1 MNHLFLFP
9 VWILVFVV
17 ALWWE
22 ICHWV
27 DPFAVVF
34 IISYKLMPG
43 EVCLML
49 RKGKP
54 WPPLLNTKKLNQT
67 NQSVA
72 RAPSIMSE
80 YSAGQRIQIH
90 AGSIYSNPSFIQ
102 HWFFHFDFFPQLN
115 CMCSSLW
122 PIHRGPTWRETAELR
137 VVSADGQRL
146 KRAVTTTSA
155 FIKRQPCLALILPI
169 HWFDLR

>member
-1 MNHLFLFP
+1 
-9 VWILVFVV
+9 
-17 ALWWE
+17 
-22 ICHWV
+22 
-27 DPFAVVF
+27 
-34 IISYKLMPG
+34 
-43 EVCLML
+43 ML

-54 WPPLLNTKKLNQT
+54 WPPLPNTKKLNQT

-80 YSAGQRIQIH
+80 YSAGQPIQIH

-102 HWFFHFDFFPQLN
+102 H

-122 PIHRGPTWRETAELR
+122 PIHRGPTWRETAELW

-146 KRAVTTTSA
+146 KRAITTTSA
-155 FIKRQPCLALILPI
+155 FIKRLAMPRIDPSQPLIWPAVAVLLLFTRP
-169 HWFDLR
+169 